1 MILSLKSP
9 IMMTY
14 SHVGLICGQCM
25 ARLWEANSV
34 KLELRVIYHLCHMS
48 RHLFQLYPGQL
59 AQWGGP

>member
-1 MILSLKSP
+1 
-9 IMMTY
+9 MTY